1 MKSKLNMKRNIKVV
15 VIVMLLLIV
24 VSQGVA
30 YAETDLS
37 LFGKDISITDS
48 TNPEGYVSSIQL
60 LVVFT
65 VLTLAP
71 SILMMMTSF
80 TRILVVLSFVRN
92 ALGTQQI
99 PQNQIL
105 IGLALFLTF
114 FIMSPVVSEIND
126 DALQPYIKEEISQQQ
141 MIENVMKPIREFMFK
156 QTKEKDIGLFLKIS
170 EIEEVETIDD
180 IPTKILIPSFI
191 ISEIKAAFQIGFII
205 FVPFLVIDMVV
216 ASTLMAMGM
225 MMLPPAMIALP
236 FKLLLFIMVDGWNL
250 IIGQLVSSFN

>member
-1 MKSKLNMKRNIKVV
+1 MQRKFKVSIIIILLLLVV
-15 VIVMLLLIV
+15 VGGI
-24 VSQGVA
+24 S
-30 YAETDLS
+30 YAETDIS
-37 LFGKDISITDS
+37 LFGKNINITD
-48 TNPEGYVSSIQL
+48 TNDAEGYVSSIQL
-60 LVVFT
+60 LVIFT

-114 FIMSPVVSEIND
+114 FIMSPVVTEIND
-126 DALQPYIKEEISQQQ
+126 DALQPYIREEISQEK
-141 MIENVMKPIREFMFK
+141 MIENTMEPIRSFMFK
-156 QTKEKDIGLFLKIS
+156 QTKEKDMGLFLKIAK
-170 EIEEVETIDD
+170 IDKIETIED
-180 IPTKILIPSFI
+180 IPTTILIPSFI

-225 MMLPPAMIALP
+225 MMLPPAMISLP

-250 IIGQLVSSFN
+250 IIGQLVNSFN

>member
-1 MKSKLNMKRNIKVV
+1 MKRKFRVSI
-15 VIVMLLLIV
+15 IIILLLLV
-24 VSQGVA
+24 VAGGIA
-30 YAETDLS
+30 YAETDIS
-37 LFGKDISITDS
+37 LFGKNINITD
-48 TNPEGYVSSIQL
+48 TNDAEGYVSSIQL
-60 LVVFT
+60 LVIFT

-114 FIMSPVVSEIND
+114 FIMSPVVTEIND
-126 DALQPYIKEEISQQQ
+126 DALQPYIREEISQEK
-141 MIENVMKPIREFMFK
+141 MVENTLEPIRSFMFK
-156 QTKEKDIGLFLKIS
+156 QTKEKDMGLFLKIAK
-170 EIEEVETIDD
+170 IEKIETIED
-180 IPTKILIPSFI
+180 IPTTILIPSFI

-225 MMLPPAMIALP
+225 MMLPPAMISLP

-250 IIGQLVSSFN
+250 IIGQLVNSFN